1 MRGSD
6 RATEPKVRRL
16 HRRSKGYPKI
26 LKTIDDPPELLY
38 ARGEVPSAPG
48 IAVVGSRECT
58 EYGRRIAYRLGVDIA
73 RCGFTVVSGL
83 ARGIDAA
90 AHRGALDGG
99 GKTVAVLPTAID
111 DVYPRGHVRLAE
123 RIARCGALLTEFA
136 SKERVYPSNFQQRNR
151 IIAGLAA
158 ATVVVEAAHKSGAKI
173 TVKFALEYNREVLA
187 VPGPVGSPTSAG
199 ANSLIAEG
207 AAVCTGIDSLLRQL
221 PVTVRAHAAPLIQAA
236 REVDL
241 EAARGLDTAGRAVLA
256 AMPDHAGCGVDYLA
270 AATSLPVGELLAA
283 LTDIEV
289 RGLIRSVGNQR
300 YERV

>member
-58 EYGRRIAYRLGVDIA
+58 EYGRRIAYRL
-73 RCGFTVVSGL
+73 
-83 ARGIDAA
+83 A

-221 PVTVRAHAAPLIQAA
+221 PDTVRAQAAPLIQAA

-256 AMPDHAGCGVDYLA
+256 AMPDHASCGVDYLA